1 MTPPLT
7 SVTRLRSAPGGQRN
21 LSTSPKVWG
30 CISISALPRIV
41 CAGCYGLHMSDSRPI
56 GFFDSG
62 VGGLTV
68 LREAQRRLPGESTIY
83 IGDSARHPYGTRS
96 DAEVLDYAMELADV
110 LVARDVK
117 AIVIACNTAT
127 SVALSHLRQRHPAV
141 PFIGVVRPGAAAA
154 VLATRTGGSA

>member
-1 MTPPLT
+1 
-7 SVTRLRSAPGGQRN
+7 
-21 LSTSPKVWG
+21 
-30 CISISALPRIV
+30 
-41 CAGCYGLHMSDSRPI
+41 MSDPRPI

-96 DAEVLDYAMELADV
+96 DAEVLDYAIELADA

-127 SVALSHLRQRHPAV
+127 SVALAQLRQRHPAI
-141 PFIGVVRPGAAAA
+141 PFIGVVRPGAAI
-154 VLATRTGGSA
+154 ATLEGS